1 MNTKEKILLVSLE
14 LFAKKGFDGVSVRE
28 IAKEVGVRESA
39 LYKHYKNK
47 QEIMD
52 SIIEVMGKRIG
63 EAYVEYQIPEAISEN
78 VPKAYEMLT
87 VDQLCEMSW
96 KLFQLYTKDP
106 QVSAYRRLMMREQF
120 NNKEAAQKYCDHY
133 ITGVIKKQ
141 SKVFELLVGA
151 GLFRKEDPEIIAL
164 QFYSPIFLMFQRY
177 DCEPEKEEEIKE
189 MVFRH
194 VRSFGAIYQKWD

>member
-141 SKVFELLVGA
+141 SKVFELLVEA

-164 QFYSPIFLMFQRY
+164 QFYAPIFLMFQRY

-189 MVFRH
+189 MIFRH